1 MLYVKAIDGAIV
13 AYPYSPTDLIR
24 ENPSTSFPVGGIS
37 TADLA
42 VWNVFPVHFS
52 APPSIDSLT
61 QKIVESP
68 PLYDGLSW
76 VQQWAVE
83 ALSQEEIDANTAQ
96 QASSVRAERDRLL
109 TATDWIAIKAMET
122 GALAEYSAVI
132 EYRQALRDIPSQ
144 AGFPQDILWPSMGA

>member
-1 MLYVKAIDGAIV
+1 
-13 AYPYSPTDLIR
+13 
-24 ENPSTSFPVGGIS
+24 
-37 TADLA
+37 
-42 VWNVFPVHFS
+42 VFPVHFS

-61 QKIVESP
+61 QKIVESQ

-76 VQQWAVE
+76 IQQWSIE
-83 ALSQEEIDANTAQ
+83 ALSQEEIDANAAQ
-96 QASSVRAERDRLL
+96 QAASVRAERDRLL

-144 AGFPQDILWPSMGA
+144 EGFPIIIVWPAPP